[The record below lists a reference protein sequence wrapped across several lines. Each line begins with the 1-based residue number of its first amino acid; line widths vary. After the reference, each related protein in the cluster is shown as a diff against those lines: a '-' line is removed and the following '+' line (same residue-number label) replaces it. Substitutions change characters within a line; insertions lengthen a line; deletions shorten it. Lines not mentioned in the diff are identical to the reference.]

1 MNAHNAAQDLANAQA
16 KLARARQQLR
26 RLQQA
31 AMEGCYDEVAL
42 DDAVI
47 TYRQARLDARAARL
61 AWSETRDTG
70 LEQPVEEPTPRM
82 LFARWLVQT
91 GRLSEWCPTT

>member
-70 LEQPVEEPTPRM
+70 LEQPVEQPTWGFGSCSPGNSGSNHTCR
-82 LFARWLVQT
+82 
-91 GRLSEWCPTT
+91 GRP